1 MSLAL
6 VAVAAILVLMVLGVA
21 LVVLWAVTEEL
32 PRTQRVPF
40 YERLEPGEWGVRV
53 ERVGRR
59 KMRTMRL
66 ANEVL
71 GGDLAMAK
79 AIADHPPAV
88 LIEGVSEA
96 LARELVAALGDA
108 GAEAVAFR
116 GASNT
121 NAVAR

>member
-1 MSLAL
+1 MIAT
-6 VAVAAILVLMVLGVA
+6 VAVVAIVVLGILLVGLVL
-21 LVVLWAVTEEL
+21 LWAFTEEL

-59 KMRTMRL
+59 KMRTLRL

-71 GGDLAMAK
+71 GGDLATAK

-88 LIEGVSEA
+88 LIEGISEP
-96 LARELVAALGDA
+96 LARELVTALGDA
-108 GAEAVAFR
+108 GAEAVAYR
-116 GASNT
+116 SGIPE
-121 NAVAR
+121 V